1 MERLTFEGNFCD
13 IAQCRELPCPYG
25 NSCSQRKVWERL
37 KEYEDAGMPPKAVDN
52 AREVENRLNEGG
64 YSISRMV
71 ELMRADKDGCVV
83 MLPCKVGD
91 TVYTLF
97 CGEVIEKRIR
107 QFYINGYTNPRIW
120 ADLDCDF
127 MSTRRVRW
135 DLSVGKDFFLTR
147 EEVEKALE
155 ERKDGRIH

>member
-1 MERLTFEGNFCD
+1 MGKTLAEVKAFNGVPVSRLCDFAEADKAERL
-13 IAQCRELPCPYG
+13 
-25 NSCSQRKVWERL
+25 
-37 KEYEDAGMPPKAVDN
+37 
-52 AREVENRLNEGG
+52 
-64 YSISRMV
+64 
-71 ELMRADKDGCVV
+71 V

-97 CGEVIEKRIR
+97 CGEAIEKRIG
-107 QFYINGYTNPRIW
+107 QFHINGYTNPRIW

-147 EEVEKALE
+147 EEAEKALE
-155 ERKDGRIH
+155 VQGND

>member
-1 MERLTFEGNFCD
+1 MDKLIWYDDDGRINCRRGYEVALARLASYEATGLTPDGVEDLKLAIMGKTLAEVKAFNGVPVSRPCAFAEADKAERL
-13 IAQCRELPCPYG
+13 
-25 NSCSQRKVWERL
+25 
-37 KEYEDAGMPPKAVDN
+37 
-52 AREVENRLNEGG
+52 
-64 YSISRMV
+64 
-71 ELMRADKDGCVV
+71 V

-97 CGEVIEKRIR
+97 CGEVIEKRIG
-107 QFYINGYTNPRIW
+107 QFHINGYTNPRIW

-147 EEVEKALE
+147 EEAEKALE
-155 ERKDGRIH
+155 VQGND